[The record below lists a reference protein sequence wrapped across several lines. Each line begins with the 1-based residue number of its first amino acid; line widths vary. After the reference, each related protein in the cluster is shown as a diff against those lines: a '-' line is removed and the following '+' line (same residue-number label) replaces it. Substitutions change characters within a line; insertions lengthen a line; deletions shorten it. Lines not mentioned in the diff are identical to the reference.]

1 MRGSGI
7 VTVIVLA
14 NAWVMAQQ
22 PTPQMVT
29 VQEIYQRASELL
41 NQPVLFLGL
50 QQSFYERAADYFTER
65 GISTAELPTSLR
77 TGDFLGLV
85 VRDFSGREGEDT
97 IFVAGDRKSVQP
109 PELAHN
115 PPPLTLW
122 LVGGHVRK
130 VRDVLFVEV
139 NNLAF
144 QSKWQGYRLLKWQHW
159 LELLGVL
166 VALILLHAIL
176 FYAFFNLTERPSGS
190 VRAAYLLC
198 LWALVGYLVF
208 REPFHSFFSFG
219 SIAFFVLMGIAGV
232 LSLLLLFSLL
242 LRGT

>member
-1 MRGSGI
+1 
-7 VTVIVLA
+7 
-14 NAWVMAQQ
+14 
-22 PTPQMVT
+22 
-29 VQEIYQRASELL
+29 
-41 NQPVLFLGL
+41 L
-50 QQSFYERAADYFTER
+50 QQSYYERAADYFTER

-85 VRDFSGREGEDT
+85 VRDFSGREGEAT
-97 IFVAGDRKSVQP
+97 IFVAGDRKFVQP
-109 PELAHN
+109 PEHAHN
-115 PPPLTLW
+115 PPPLALW

-130 VRDVLFVEV
+130 VRDVIFVEV
-139 NNLAF
+139 SDLTLKP
-144 QSKWQGYRLLKWQHW
+144 KWQGYRLLKWQHW

-166 VALILLHAIL
+166 VALILLHAVL

-208 REPFHSFFSFG
+208 REPFHSFFFG
-219 SIAFFVLMGIAGV
+219 SIAFFVLMVITGV
-232 LSLLLLFSLL
+232 LSLLLLLSLL

>member
-1 MRGSGI
+1 
-7 VTVIVLA
+7 
-14 NAWVMAQQ
+14 
-22 PTPQMVT
+22 
-29 VQEIYQRASELL
+29 
-41 NQPVLFLGL
+41 
-50 QQSFYERAADYFTER
+50 
-65 GISTAELPTSLR
+65 
-77 TGDFLGLV
+77 V

-144 QSKWQGYRLLKWQHW
+144 QPKWQGYRLLKWQHW

-166 VALILLHAIL
+166 VALILLHAVL

-198 LWALVGYLVF
+198 LWALVAYLVF
-208 REPFHSFFSFG
+208 REPFRSFFSFG

-232 LSLLLLFSLL
+232 LSLLLLLSLL

>member
-50 QQSFYERAADYFTER
+50 QQSYYERAADYFTER

-97 IFVAGDRKSVQP
+97 IFVAGDHKSVQP

-139 NNLAF
+139 NNLTF
-144 QSKWQGYRLLKWQHW
+144 QPKWKGYRLLKWQHW

-166 VALILLHAIL
+166 VALILLHAVL

-232 LSLLLLFSLL
+232 LSLLLLLSLL